1 MAFVFKPLIRQCLAL
16 LALVP
21 LLSQAEGVQV
31 VGTRFIYEAGAR
43 NIVVNL
49 VNNSHRP
56 SLVQAWLDG
65 GDPTTQP
72 GVEQLPFAVL
82 PPLTRVD
89 AGKGQS
95 LRIVHV
101 GGALP
106 QDRESVLWLNV
117 LDIPPKAQKTEG
129 KNIMQLAFR
138 SRLKVFYRPKGLVGS
153 PLIAAQGLSW
163 HLVSTGKTYALRASN
178 PSVYNVSFS
187 RVKLKAGGQAYV
199 SDTGGMVAPLG
210 SQDFAIKKLTS
221 AVSSGEVEGQ
231 WIDDYGAARTINY
244 TLKR

>member
-1 MAFVFKPLIRQCLAL
+1 MAFVLKPLMRQCLAL

-21 LLSQAEGVQV
+21 LLSQAEGVQI

-49 VNNSHRP
+49 TNHAHRP

-72 GVEQLPFAVL
+72 GTEQLPFTVL

-101 GGALP
+101 GDAMP
-106 QDRESVLWLNV
+106 KDRESVFWLNV
-117 LDIPPKAQKTEG
+117 LDIPPKAQKAEG

-138 SRLKVFYRPKGLVGS
+138 SRLKLFYRPEGLAGS
-153 PLIAAQGLSW
+153 PLTAAQGLSW
-163 HLVSTGKTYALRASN
+163 RVVAKGNTYALRASN
-178 PSVYNVSFS
+178 PSAYNVSFS
-187 RVKLKAGGQAYV
+187 RVKLKTGGHEYV
-199 SDTGGMVAPLG
+199 SAAGGMVAPLG
-210 SQDFAIKKLTS
+210 SQDFAIKTLTS
-221 AVSSGEVEGQ
+221 AVSNGEIEGQ
-231 WIDDYGAARTINY
+231 WIDDYGATRTASY